1 MAITESTIR
10 KQLIKLYQYMLDRL
24 KREDKSILVEDIQS
38 AAERIALSIDLLTAA
53 IKENK

>member
-1 MAITESTIR
+1 MAVNESTIR